1 MKITCHCGSTI
12 YDATDN
18 IPNKARFTPDQGW
31 CAKWDDL
38 DEHVIGAAS
47 AGQLTPDAASMRAR
61 EIFGGGRF
69 ALDVAVRNLRKVVS
83 GWAERKVA
91 VLRTIDAG
99 DRQDAASQDARRLT
113 ADCVEKLR

>member
-61 EIFGGGRF
+61 EIFWGDGLRSMWQCETCGRLY
-69 ALDVAVRNLRKVVS
+69 LDGRNGKLQCFVPSTPETDRTLLRKTLV
-83 GWAERKVA
+83 
-91 VLRTIDAG
+91 D
-99 DRQDAASQDARRLT
+99 
-113 ADCVEKLR
+113 

>member
-61 EIFGGGRF
+61 EIFWGDGLRSMWQCETCGRLY
-69 ALDVAVRNLRKVVS
+69 LDGRNGKLQCFVPSTPETDRTLLRKTLV
-83 GWAERKVA
+83 G
-91 VLRTIDAG
+91 
-99 DRQDAASQDARRLT
+99 
-113 ADCVEKLR
+113 